1 MLLDIIFPSHF
12 SISSA
17 IQFRYCRAQRKG
29 ETHFYQNRHW
39 RSVFPAPPRL
49 VSSYT
54 LCPETRFIA
63 TINGNGILSLEGE
76 CFEIHLPY
84 ISTGKK
90 DFLYSHIQCASS
102 PYLDTILLIRA
113 LYLPYMVFPLFLY
126 LRPSIEYCFLFLI
139 QLNQVS
145 NYQETP
151 FAPQYGTSAP
161 PPPLLSASPQFPLK
175 TQISSKG
182 L

>member
-63 TINGNGILSLEGE
+63 TINVNGILSLGGNASR
-76 CFEIHLPY
+76 Y
-84 ISTGKK
+84 IFLISLLGKK
-90 DFLYSHIQCASS
+90 TFCILIFNVPHPLTQIPFSWSG
-102 PYLDTILLIRA
+102 LDI
-113 LYLPYMVFPLFLY
+113 PYMMFPLSWF
-126 LRPSIEYCFLFLI
+126 LRPSIEYRFRYLI

-175 TQISSKG
+175 TQIS
-182 L
+182 